1 MTACTSCSETGTK
14 RGAAG
19 EKKLEC
25 VCSRGGVMCNNGIV
39 TRPGTME
46 TMGLG
51 RMGWD
56 ATE

>member
-39 TRPGTME
+39 TRPRDNGDDGIGTD
-46 TMGLG
+46 GLG
-51 RMGWD
+51 G
-56 ATE
+56 E